1 MKRCLK
7 KLLDVFGKLKRLN
20 MKTIVIKLIL
30 YQKMLDQTNS
40 GISLLSS
47 GKLLFLVTQKI
58 SI

>member
-30 YQKMLDQTNS
+30 YQKILDQTNS

-47 GKLLFLVTQKI
+47 GKLLVLVTQKF